1 MKKYACVFH
10 LSLETAMEYRVD
22 FFLSLISTVFPIIL
36 QFYLWTAIY
45 STPTEVNNGYTYEQ
59 IILYTLLAGMTAKL
73 TASGFEHEINKDIKD
88 GGLNK
93 YIVRPVNYFT
103 YRLSAFMG
111 GKIPAACILSI
122 IMVIMLIAV
131 RSFMGFQLEFMRI
144 ILYIV
149 TLVFA
154 ILLNFVIYFTIA
166 MLGFWIT
173 EISKMFGTIQIVL
186 LVISGGVFPLD
197 VFGSGIQKLTQY
209 LPFKYTAQFPVDILN
224 GKLLWEEVL
233 NGFQFQIGW
242 IFIFLILSCYLWKAG
257 LKRYV
262 AVGG

>member
-45 STPTEVNNGYTYEQ
+45 STPTEVNNVYTYEQ

-93 YIVRPVNYFT
+93 YIVRPVN
-103 YRLSAFMG
+103 
-111 GKIPAACILSI
+111 
-122 IMVIMLIAV
+122 
-131 RSFMGFQLEFMRI
+131 
-144 ILYIV
+144 
-149 TLVFA
+149 
-154 ILLNFVIYFTIA
+154 YFTIA

>member
-103 YRLSAFMG
+103 
-111 GKIPAACILSI
+111 
-122 IMVIMLIAV
+122 
-131 RSFMGFQLEFMRI
+131 
-144 ILYIV
+144 
-149 TLVFA
+149 
-154 ILLNFVIYFTIA
+154 IA

-262 AVGG
+262 VVGG

>member
-93 YIVRPVNYFT
+93 YIVRPVN
-103 YRLSAFMG
+103 
-111 GKIPAACILSI
+111 
-122 IMVIMLIAV
+122 
-131 RSFMGFQLEFMRI
+131 
-144 ILYIV
+144 
-149 TLVFA
+149 
-154 ILLNFVIYFTIA
+154 YFTIA

>member
-103 YRLSAFMG
+103 
-111 GKIPAACILSI
+111 
-122 IMVIMLIAV
+122 
-131 RSFMGFQLEFMRI
+131 
-144 ILYIV
+144 
-149 TLVFA
+149 
-154 ILLNFVIYFTIA
+154 IA

-186 LVISGGVFPLD
+186 LVISVGYFLWMFLD
-197 VFGSGIQKLTQY
+197 QE
-209 LPFKYTAQFPVDILN
+209 FKN
-224 GKLLWEEVL
+224 
-233 NGFQFQIGW
+233 
-242 IFIFLILSCYLWKAG
+242 
-257 LKRYV
+257 
-262 AVGG
+262 

>member
-10 LSLETAMEYRVD
+10 LSLETAMEYRAD

-36 QFYLWTAIY
+36 QLYLWTAIY
-45 STPTEVNNGYTYEQ
+45 SAPAEVNNGYTYEQ
-59 IILYTLLAGMTAKL
+59 MILYALLAGLTAKL
-73 TASGFEHEINKDIKD
+73 TASGFEHEINQDIKD

-93 YIVRPVNYFT
+93 YIVRPVNYFL
-103 YRLSAFMG
+103 YRLTAFIG
-111 GKIPAACILSI
+111 GKIPAACILA
-122 IMVIMLIAV
+122 VIMAVMLSFAGHLIGYQIELIRV
-131 RSFMGFQLEFMRI
+131 IGYVIS
-144 ILYIV
+144 
-149 TLVFA
+149 LVLA

-197 VFGSGIQKLTQY
+197 IFGTGIQKLTLY
-209 LPFKYTAQFPVDILN
+209 LPFKYTTQFPVDILN
-224 GKLLWEEVL
+224 GKLLWPQVL
-233 NGFQFQIGW
+233 DGFQFQAGW
-242 IFIFLILSCYLWKAG
+242 IVLFLLLSYSLWKAG